1 MSGMR
6 THLAIVV
13 TAILFAAVAATARAD
28 GLPLLGSGT
37 GPAGIEAP
45 NGHVRF
51 ATLPAGHGTVLV
63 STERIGGHVV
73 GYRYFD
79 ERLTI
84 PNVAY
89 DGSVGG
95 LSRDGSTLV
104 LMRPRVGFP
113 QRETAFALVDTK
125 GLKVVDRVT
134 LHGDFS
140 FDAISPD
147 GGTLYFIQYL
157 SRRDPTRYAVRAYD
171 VQAGRFLREPI
182 VDRSEPDE
190 DMRGNPITRVTSAD
204 GRWAYTLYD
213 GGGMAPF
220 IHALD
225 TVGAEAHCIDLDAL
239 AGRQDLF
246 DLRLRLGGGTLAVTK
261 RGVPLSV
268 VDLATL
274 RVSEPAPR
282 PPSGGGG
289 VPWLPIGAGAG
300 ALLTAAV
307 SLVVLR
313 RRKLALGT

>member
-1 MSGMR
+1 MR
-6 THLAIVV
+6 THLVIAV
-13 TAILFAAVAATARAD
+13 TTMLFAAVAATARAD
-28 GLPLLGSGT
+28 GLPLLGSAT
-37 GPAGIEAP
+37 GPVGLNASG
-45 NGHVRF
+45 GDVRF
-51 ATLPAGHGTVLV
+51 TTLPARQATVLV
-63 STERIGGHVV
+63 RTDRIGGRVL

-104 LMRPRVGFP
+104 LMRPRLGFP
-113 QRETAFALVDTK
+113 RRETAFALVDTK

-140 FDAISPD
+140 FDAMSPD

-171 VQAGRFLREPI
+171 VQAGRFLPEPI

-213 GGGMAPF
+213 GGAMAPF

-246 DLRLRLGGGTLAVTK
+246 NLRLRLGGDGTLAVTK
-261 RGVPLSV
+261 HGVPLSV

-274 RVSEPAPR
+274 RVTAPR
-282 PPSGGGG
+282 ATPVSSGGGT
-289 VPWLPIGAGAG
+289 PWLPIGASLAALAVVAG
-300 ALLTAAV
+300 AIA
-307 SLVVLR
+307 VVLVR
-313 RRKLALGT
+313 RRRLAPT